1 MGWGTWNELQ
11 EWFSLIIKPLPWHHT
26 MQPNQLCQHFCF
38 EWQSYRMPQ
47 QNLFSL
53 QYFFF
58 FFHLRFP
65 NKFGHFSAIFFSKE
79 QYDLAY
85 NTEKRYIVKINTWTF
100 IPFSTDYSPLVCS
113 IAHQS
118 SLEFLTSSGWKRS
131 PVPWDVLR
139 SPPLLRQNK
148 KWSSKFSCFTYN
160 GTSDLTNSKRT
171 GKLFDKMFH
180 ERAKKVVSDSPEV
193 VDFNIE
199 LVMFILNLTA
209 FFWGNSNYR
218 SIVINPAKQKGL
230 WG

>member
-58 FFHLRFP
+58 FSF
-65 NKFGHFSAIFFSKE
+65 KISKQIWAFLCYILFKRTIWLGL
-79 QYDLAY
+79 QYRKKIY
-85 NTEKRYIVKINTWTF
+85 IIVKINTWTF

-180 ERAKKVVSDSPEV
+180 ERAKKNRV
-193 VDFNIE
+193 
-199 LVMFILNLTA
+199 
-209 FFWGNSNYR
+209 R
-218 SIVINPAKQKGL
+218 
-230 WG
+230 